1 MTEQSPLTTF
11 LFTDI
16 EGSTR
21 LWEQEPE
28 RMRLA
33 LAGHD
38 GIAQRAVAARRGRV
52 VKTTGDGIYAV
63 FADPLD
69 AIAATVDLHRGL
81 ADANATNG
89 IALRVRCGLHIGVVE
104 SRDEDFFGGPVNRT
118 ARIMGAGHGGQV
130 LLSQAVA
137 DLVRDRL
144 PAGLSLV
151 DLGTV
156 RLRDLRNAE
165 HLYQLAHPDLRR
177 DFPALRS
184 LESTPNN
191 LPLQLTSFVGRAQEI
206 EDIAALLSDAR
217 LVTLL
222 GAGGIGKTRL
232 ALQVG
237 AAQLDTHPDGVWL
250 VELAALADARLVVN
264 AVASTLGVKEE
275 PGHGIEE
282 AVLEFVR
289 DRRLLLVLDNCEH
302 LVQACADIARRVLQ
316 ASPTVKVL
324 ATSRER
330 LHLTGEVVY
339 PLQPL
344 AFPMALDP
352 ATPSTLM
359 ANDAVQLFVER
370 AASAQRGFKVTD
382 QNADA
387 VAEVCRRLDGIP
399 LALELA
405 AARVRSLSVQ
415 QIASRL
421 NDRFRLLT
429 NGDRTALPRQQT
441 LRALIDWSYELLTEP
456 ERVFLSRL
464 AVFAGGWT
472 IEAAEAVTEDARL
485 AEFAALD
492 LLTMLVEKSLAMP
505 DVGGERYRLLETVQ
519 RYAEERLT
527 ASGEADAVHARHF
540 DHYLALAESAHAEL
554 NGPDQATWLKRLDAD
569 RENLLAAH
577 GWCDRAADG
586 AERGLRLVTAT
597 RRYWI
602 FRGLLDLGWRVAAAA
617 LARPGAQTRSLAR
630 CRALFDIGQIGS
642 WMGRYAESR
651 CYLEESLSIAREI
664 GDKRSIEV
672 ALQPLAMACL
682 GQGNAGEAREHLV
695 EALALAR
702 ELGEQREIAGV
713 LNALAQLHREQGEF
727 EAAEPLLRDVIA
739 TARAI
744 DDRQIIAVGLLN
756 LAMTL
761 IGQGATGETRTILLE
776 ALRLSDETGSKPTAQ
791 SALEVCA
798 GLAAHAGD
806 YARAA
811 RLYGATQAQA
821 GETGL
826 RRDPADDAFLTPLI
840 DRTRAELTADAFDHA
855 EADGKQ
861 LAYDAALAEAQAWLR
876 Q

>member
-1 MTEQSPLTTF
+1 MTEQTQLTTF

-38 GIAQRAVAARRGRV
+38 GIAQRAVVAHCGRV

-63 FADPLD
+63 FVDPLD
-69 AIAATVDLHRGL
+69 AIGATVDLHRGL
-81 ADANATNG
+81 ADVHATNG
-89 IALRVRCGLHIGVVE
+89 IALRVRCGLHVGVVE
-104 SRDEDFFGGPVNRT
+104 RRDEDFFGGPVNRA

-156 RLRDLRNAE
+156 RLRDLSNAE
-165 HLYQLAHPDLRR
+165 HLYQLAHADLRR

-191 LPLQLTSFVGRAQEI
+191 LPLQLTSFVGRGQEI
-206 EDIAALLSDAR
+206 DDVSALLADAR
-217 LVTLL
+217 LVILL

-237 AAQLDTHPDGVWL
+237 AAQLDKHPDGVWL
-250 VELAALADARLVVN
+250 VELAALADPRLVVN

-275 PGHGIEE
+275 AGHGLEE
-282 AVLEFVR
+282 AVLKFVR
-289 DRRLLLVLDNCEH
+289 DRQLLLVLDNCEH
-302 LVQACADIARRVLQ
+302 LVNACADIVRHVLQ

-330 LHLTGEVVY
+330 LHLTGEVIY

-344 AFPMALDP
+344 AFPTASDP
-352 ATPSTLM
+352 ATPGTLM

-370 AASAQRGFKVTD
+370 AAAAQRGFTVTD

-415 QIASRL
+415 QIATRL

-429 NGDRTALPRQQT
+429 GGDRTALPRQHT
-441 LRALIDWSYELLTEP
+441 LRALIDWSYDLLSEQ
-456 ERVFLSRL
+456 ERVLLRRL

-472 IEAAEAVTEDARL
+472 LEAAEAVSADDAL
-485 AEFAALD
+485 AEIDIVD
-492 LLTMLVEKSLAMP
+492 LLSQLVEKSLVVP
-505 DVGGERYRLLETVQ
+505 DPEHDRYRLLETVQ
-519 RYAEERLT
+519 RYAEERL
-527 ASGEADAVHARHF
+527 GEACEVEDVRARHF
-540 DHYLALAESAHAEL
+540 AHFLQLAEAAHAAL
-554 NGPDQATWLKRLDAD
+554 TGPQQDVWLRRLDLE
-569 RENLLAAH
+569 RENILAGHA
-577 GWCDRAADG
+577 WCGRAPDRADI
-586 AERGLRLVTAT
+586 GLRLASAT

-602 FRGLLDLGWRVAAAA
+602 FRGLLDLGWRVTVAA
-617 LARPGAQTRSLAR
+617 LAHPGAGERSPAR
-630 CRALFDIGQIGS
+630 CRALFDAGQIGS
-642 WMGRYAESR
+642 WMGRYGEAR
-651 CYLEESLSIAREI
+651 GYLEESLSIAREAH
-664 GDKRSIEV
+664 DKRSVEV
-672 ALQPLAMACL
+672 VLQPLAMVCI
-682 GQGNAGEAREHLV
+682 GQGNAAEARQHLE
-695 EALALAR
+695 EALVLAR
-702 ELGEQREIAGV
+702 ELGEKREIAGV
-713 LNALAQLHREQGEF
+713 LNALAQLHRERGDL

-739 TARAI
+739 TARALE
-744 DDRQIIAVGLLN
+744 DRQIIAVGLLN
-756 LAMTL
+756 LTMTVV
-761 IGQGATGETRTILLE
+761 GRGATTEARGTLLE
-776 ALRLSDETGSKPTAQ
+776 ALALAQGMGAKLMGQ
-791 SALEVCA
+791 SALEVSA
-798 GLAAHAGD
+798 GIAAYSGDHAT
-806 YARAA
+806 AA
-811 RLYGATQAQA
+811 RLFGATQAQA
-821 GETGL
+821 GETGV
-826 RRDPADDAFLTPLI
+826 RRDPADEAFLAPLI
-840 DRTRAELTADAFDHA
+840 VRAREQLGTTAFAAA
-855 EADGKQ
+855 EAEGKR
-861 LAYDAALAEAQAWLR
+861 LSYDAALAEADAWLR
-876 Q
+876 S